1 MLVREWGKG
10 GHRTSAR
17 LRKAV
22 DGPHLHTHDAAQY
35 SAQRE
40 PAWGATRLAPPLPMW
55 LLAPHA

>member
-40 PAWGATRLAPPLPMW
+40 PAWGAT
-55 LLAPHA
+55 